1 MHRDE
6 TWYVCLLHHFQDD
19 YMFPWQPRIVWKSLR
34 QFSIQLL
41 LHSSNLLTVA
51 RMEVKLGAHVYY
63 IVSMTTTTNS
73 LRHLSSK
80 IFLHSS
86 NLLTL
91 DPGDLK
97 SRNFIG
103 PIFCLKLIISTRL
116 ACSCTAL
123 KQPQFSFVP
132 CFRYLS
138 HVKFNWKNA

>member
-1 MHRDE
+1 MPITSFPRR
-6 TWYVCLLHHFQDD
+6 LH
-19 YMFPWQPRIVWKSLR
+19 
-34 QFSIQLL
+34 
-41 LHSSNLLTVA
+41 
-51 RMEVKLGAHVYY
+51 
-63 IVSMTTTTNS
+63 VSMTTTYCLKKPQAIFYTTTSSLLKLANCSTHGGETWCACVLHRFHDNYDKNS